1 MTSCSTNRFVISKS
15 KIQGYLAIYFM
26 LISNQSNFSEI
37 YMTPYRTVIMAGLL
51 CVFLFTAKKEIKT
64 YCTLFFVFL
73 IMYALLIRLSVGGIG
88 IRIIAQFL
96 VDILAAWLAVSINK
110 QHFWER
116 YVKTVVFLASISLM
130 LWLLS
135 ILQINIWDQITPE
148 INSLMSYRVYS
159 DSTRYQEYSFKL
171 HGMFLYS
178 HRTVDM
184 RNVSIFT
191 EPGIYQMVLNTAIFV
206 LLFLRDKLVSFSD
219 KEVGRALVVLAFAL
233 LSTQSTTG
241 YISICFIILFYL
253 LFEKRDTTEQNWK
266 QKILIALF
274 SILLF
279 LMIDYMVRGSESFI
293 QVSIISKLFSSKNKV
308 SLDASGMAR
317 ADLIFLALQSMVRH
331 PFGVGYSNL
340 GALMDVENTGMAGAA
355 IMQFG
360 AAWGFLPLIVVA
372 WWIFYPVLKFCRKR
386 YVAVLYIVMY
396 INTVLAQS
404 DLFYPVLIMIP
415 VGLYS
420 LHCFDTTYF
429 TISNDRKEHA
439 RI

>member
-64 YCTLFFVFL
+64 YCTLFFAFL

-96 VDILAAWLAVSINK
+96 VDILVVWLAVSINK

-159 DSTRYQEYSFKL
+159 DSIRYQEYSFKL

-219 KEVGRALVVLAFAL
+219 KEVGRALVVLTLAL

-241 YISICFIILFYL
+241 YISICFIILFC
-253 LFEKRDTTEQNWK
+253 W
-266 QKILIALF
+266 
-274 SILLF
+274 
-279 LMIDYMVRGSESFI
+279 
-293 QVSIISKLFSSKNKV
+293 
-308 SLDASGMAR
+308 AS
-317 ADLIFLALQSMVRH
+317 
-331 PFGVGYSNL
+331 
-340 GALMDVENTGMAGAA
+340 
-355 IMQFG
+355 
-360 AAWGFLPLIVVA
+360 
-372 WWIFYPVLKFCRKR
+372 
-386 YVAVLYIVMY
+386 
-396 INTVLAQS
+396 
-404 DLFYPVLIMIP
+404 
-415 VGLYS
+415 
-420 LHCFDTTYF
+420 
-429 TISNDRKEHA
+429 
-439 RI
+439 

>member
-51 CVFLFTAKKEIKT
+51 CVFLFTAKKGIKT
-64 YCTLFFVFL
+64 YCTLFFAFL

-96 VDILAAWLAVSINK
+96 VDILAVWLAVSINK

-159 DSTRYQEYSFKL
+159 DSIIYQEYSFKL

-340 GALMDVENTGMAGAA
+340 GALMNVESTGMAGAA
-355 IMQFG
+355 IM
-360 AAWGFLPLIVVA
+360 
-372 WWIFYPVLKFCRKR
+372 
-386 YVAVLYIVMY
+386 
-396 INTVLAQS
+396 
-404 DLFYPVLIMIP
+404 
-415 VGLYS
+415 
-420 LHCFDTTYF
+420 
-429 TISNDRKEHA
+429 
-439 RI
+439 